1 MMIKIPDTMSKLK
14 SILSLLIILLLWP
27 ISAHA
32 SSHISFEFINLETS
46 QQEASFPVGG
56 SNEIIVASDDV
67 DIRTLLPIQLKI
79 QFDTKSL
86 EMTIPENPQQ
96 FCRGPTGC
104 SREGPVIPQSEG
116 GFVEITAI
124 DKDGNTIA
132 RYQTGTPPETPSPSP
147 SPALS
152 PSSTPSPPAAGVS
165 EVEKEQVPQVK
176 QPLLSNRNLG
186 ILLILIALA
195 LLVSA
200 SPTPPPPAA
209 GIAEVEKYQVQE
221 VKQPL
226 LSNRNLGILLILI
239 ALALL
244 VSATTFFG
252 CPNLCTEGA
261 CQNCDLVAIRTTM
274 HGTEPGDIEGLLKSL
289 DYLEWLKWVPK
300 VATPYGKKLIP
311 AVVEKA
317 KKIGE
322 IIKKRG
328 IKMKGVDVYATISW
342 EECKKVSCWIF
353 FTRTDW
359 VKNQKEVKIPPFQQ
373 YRYLG
378 MEDEA
383 WRPERLFDE
392 KNKEEVR
399 LYIER
404 VALKNCPEKCQS
416 I

>member
-1 MMIKIPDTMSKLK
+1 MIKIPDTMSKLK
-14 SILSLLIILLLWP
+14 STLSLLIILLLWP

-32 SSHISFEFINLETS
+32 SSHISFEFINLQNN
-46 QQEASFPVGG
+46 QQEETFPPNTP
-56 SNEIIVASDDV
+56 NEIIVASDDV

-104 SREGPVIPQSEG
+104 SKEGPIIPQSEG
-116 GFVEITAI
+116 GFVEITAY
-124 DKDGNTIA
+124 DKDGNTLA
-132 RYQTGTPPETPSPSP
+132 HYQTGTPPETPSPSP
-147 SPALS
+147 TPVPS
-152 PSSTPSPPAAGVS
+152 PSPTSSPSAAGV
-165 EVEKEQVPQVK
+165 
-176 QPLLSNRNLG
+176 
-186 ILLILIALA
+186 
-195 LLVSA
+195 
-200 SPTPPPPAA
+200 
-209 GIAEVEKYQVQE
+209 AEVESEQKPE
-221 VKQPL
+221 VNQPI
-226 LSNRNLGILLILI
+226 LSYRNLGILLILI

-261 CQNCDLVAIRTTM
+261 CQNCDLVAIRTTQ
-274 HGTEPGDIEGLLKSL
+274 HGTELGEIEGLLKSL
-289 DYLEWLKWVPK
+289 DLLEWFGEIPGTVGVSPF
-300 VATPYGKKLIP
+300 GKKLVSP
-311 AVVEKA
+311 VVKKV
-317 KKIGE
+317 KKIVE
-322 IIKKRG
+322 RLKKDG
-328 IKMKGVDVYATISW
+328 IEMNGVDVYATISW
-342 EECKKVSCWIF
+342 QECKKVSCWIF

-359 VKNQKEVKIPPFQQ
+359 VKAQKEVQIPPFQQ

-404 VALKNCPEKCQS
+404 VALKSCPEKCR
-416 I
+416 

>member
-1 MMIKIPDTMSKLK
+1 MIKIPDTMSKLK

-27 ISAHA
+27 ISVHA
-32 SSHISFEFINLETS
+32 SSHISFEFVNLESS
-46 QQEASFPVGG
+46 QQEESFPVGVR
-56 SNEIIVASDDV
+56 NEVIVASDDV

-96 FCRGPTGC
+96 FFRGPTGC
-104 SREGPVIPQSEG
+104 SREGPIIPQPEG
-116 GFVEITAI
+116 GFVEIMAF
-124 DKDGNTIA
+124 DKDGNA
-132 RYQTGTPPETPSPSP
+132 LAHYQTGTPPETPSPSP
-147 SPALS
+147 TPTLS
-152 PSSTPSPPAAGVS
+152 PSPTPSPPAAGIG
-165 EVEKEQVPQVK
+165 EVEVVKEQVP
-176 QPLLSNRNLG
+176 
-186 ILLILIALA
+186 
-195 LLVSA
+195 
-200 SPTPPPPAA
+200 
-209 GIAEVEKYQVQE
+209 E

-244 VSATTFFG
+244 VSATTFLG

-261 CQNCDLVAIRTTM
+261 CQNCDLAAIRTAM
-274 HGTEPGDIEGLLKSL
+274 HGTEPGDIEGMLESL
-289 DYLEWLKWVPK
+289 DLLEWLKWVPK
-300 VATPYGKKLIP
+300 VATPYGKKIIP
-311 AVVEKA
+311 GVVEKA
-317 KKIGE
+317 KKIVE
-322 IIKKRG
+322 ELKKRG
-328 IKMKGVDVYATISW
+328 IQRNGVDVYATISW

-359 VKNQKEVKIPPFQQ
+359 VKAQKDVKIPPFQQ
-373 YRYLG
+373 YRYLDG
-378 MEDEA
+378 EADA

-404 VALKNCPEKCQS
+404 IALKNCPEKCKS

>member
-1 MMIKIPDTMSKLK
+1 MMIKIPDSMSKLK

-32 SSHISFEFINLETS
+32 SSHISFEFVNLESS
-46 QQEASFPVGG
+46 QQEESFPVGVR
-56 SNEIIVASDDV
+56 NEVIVASDDV

-86 EMTIPENPQQ
+86 EMTIPEDPQQ

-116 GFVEITAI
+116 GVVEITAI

-200 SPTPPPPAA
+200 
-209 GIAEVEKYQVQE
+209 
-221 VKQPL
+221 
-226 LSNRNLGILLILI
+226 
-239 ALALL
+239 
-244 VSATTFFG
+244 TTIFG

-261 CQNCDLVAIRTTM
+261 CQNCDLVAIRIAV

-289 DYLEWLKWVPK
+289 DHLEWFRYLPGK
-300 VATPYGKKLIP
+300 YGVSPVGPVSKTL
-311 AVVEKA
+311 EKA
-317 KKIGE
+317 KKFAQDV
-322 IIKKRG
+322 KKRA
-328 IKMKGVDVYATISW
+328 IKMQGVDVYATISW

-404 VALKNCPEKCQS
+404 VALKNCP
-416 I
+416 

>member
-200 SPTPPPPAA
+200 
-209 GIAEVEKYQVQE
+209 
-221 VKQPL
+221 
-226 LSNRNLGILLILI
+226 
-239 ALALL
+239 
-244 VSATTFFG
+244 TTFFG

-383 WRPERLFDE
+383 WSPERLFDE